1 MRRLALITLA
11 LLGLAAPAGAQT
23 ATPLRASLA
32 SCSATAHSAVFTA
45 SMPAVRGTRTMAVR
59 FDLQQQAPDGSWTTL
74 KVPGLGVYKR
84 SSTGQTGFV
93 FNQRVQALAVPGSY
107 RALVRFRWYA
117 RGDKVLRHATRTTGT
132 CLQPDPRPDLRAG
145 ELTAELLADGR
156 TAHYSLTVANTGHG
170 GAGPFAVDLAG
181 VRSSVAGLA
190 SATSTMVSVDAP
202 ACAPGATVSVVL
214 DPLGQVDEADE
225 ADDSV
230 QRPCP
235 LG

>member
-11 LLGLAAPAGAQT
+11 LLGLAAPAGAQST
-23 ATPLRASLA
+23 TPLRASLT
-32 SCSATAHSAVFTA
+32 SCSVAAHSAVFLG

-59 FDLQQQAPDGSWTTL
+59 FDLQQQGEDGTWATL

-84 SSTGQTGFV
+84 SSAGQSGFV
-93 FNQRVQALAVPGSY
+93 FSQRVQALAVPGVY
-107 RALVRFRWYA
+107 RAIVRFRWYA
-117 RGDKVLRHATRTTGT
+117 RSGSVIKHATRTTGS
-132 CLQPDPRPDLRAG
+132 CVQPDPRADLRAG
-145 ELTAELLADGR
+145 TLTATLLGDGR
-156 TAHYSLTVANTGHG
+156 TARYSLTVANTGHG
-170 GAGPFAVDLAG
+170 GAGPFAVDIAG
-181 VRSSVAGLA
+181 ARSSVAGLA
-190 SATSTMVSVDAP
+190 TGTSTTVTADAP